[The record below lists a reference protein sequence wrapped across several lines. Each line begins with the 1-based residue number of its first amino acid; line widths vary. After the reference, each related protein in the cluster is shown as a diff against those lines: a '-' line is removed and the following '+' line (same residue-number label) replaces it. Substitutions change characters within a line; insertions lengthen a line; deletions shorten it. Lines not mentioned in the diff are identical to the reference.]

1 MHKGELKFTCTR
13 RRTCRSIG
21 FVDDRQRM
29 RDSRWFISGGVV
41 SRHFS
46 SIVATRFARIRERG
60 NSLSGGG
67 VADGRSTS
75 RNAILEDSHGK
86 YTYVWN
92 SLSLSLLAGNAWEK
106 RVHFSFFCKKKRQ
119 FVSLRRN
126 GILIIGTQGRGG
138 KNLHFSKISHL
149 PPPFFLSIPFS
160 GFFFSFS
167 FF

>member
-21 FVDDRQRM
+21 FVDDRQRIHGDLYPEELFRATFLPSSR
-29 RDSRWFISGGVV
+29 RDSHEYENGG
-41 SRHFS
+41 
-46 SIVATRFARIRERG
+46 TRYREGVWPMGEAHLETRYSKIHTG
-60 NSLSGGG
+60 NIHMYGILSF
-67 VADGRSTS
+67 
-75 RNAILEDSHGK
+75 
-86 YTYVWN
+86 
-92 SLSLSLLAGNAWEK
+92 SLLAGNAWEK